1 MSWVGVIF
9 INVSYFFLSN
19 LIQKFPVLVQY
30 QVSSGTFFSSE
41 IHTKSLKFD
50 CHVGTEKDIVQT
62 LLRRFNHFLFLLIP
76 NQKGGKKKTKTGNV
90 SLVNYRPIFEETGR
104 IQDPV
109 QFTVIL
115 K

>member
-9 INVSYFFLSN
+9 ISVSYFFLSN
-19 LIQKFPVLVQY
+19 LIQKFPMLVQY

-50 CHVGTEKDIVQT
+50 CHVGTEKDLVQT

-76 NQKGGKKKTKTGNV
+76 NQKGVKKTGNV
-90 SLVNYRPIFEETGR
+90 SLVNYRPIFEETRR

-109 QFTVIL
+109 QFIVIL